1 VARSIRRHLDE
12 EILDRAAGLFARH
25 GFDHTSL
32 KDLADAVELSK
43 PGLLH
48 HFPSKEAL
56 FDAAMAMGRRQGQEV
71 LERAT
76 RVPAGPERDRRAVEL
91 LVDFALERPG
101 LIALASRGISTLGDG
116 DDTGVD
122 LGGDPEDSRFSGIEQ
137 PVLAALG
144 VDPTSAG
151 DEPERLVRVVG
162 MLAALAVLSL
172 SANHVNEKAGW
183 RPHIITTCLDALGH
197 HGRGGATSDPAQ
209 VEA

>member
-1 VARSIRRHLDE
+1 MARSIRRHLDE

-48 HFPSKEAL
+48 HYPSKEAL
-56 FDAAMAMGRRQGQEV
+56 FAAAMAMGRRQGQEV

-76 RVPAGPERDRRAVEL
+76 RVPPGQERDRRAVEL

-116 DDTGVD
+116 ADLDVDDPD
-122 LGGDPEDSRFSGIEQ
+122 ESRFSGIEQ

-144 VDPTSAG
+144 VEPTSPG
-151 DEPERLVRVVG
+151 DDPERLVRVVG

-172 SANHVNEKAGW
+172 SANHVNEKAAW

-197 HGRGGATSDPAQ
+197 HGRGGAPTDPAQ